1 MALNFGKLNFSTSFN
16 PTSAFPLDARSYFE
30 SYELAA
36 AAAASAVPAGG
47 DSSAY
52 YYGQT
57 LVVVEANKASFYII
71 QPNGTLSAVTG
82 SNGSTSI
89 TVNPALFE
97 YDENNNL
104 SLIGFNEA
112 EVGMFFTKGA
122 NGALVWTK
130 PIDAYTKAETDTQIA
145 TALAS
150 ASRMKRKIVAD
161 EKEIEEYIQNNSDA
175 EQYIF
180 MVPTGLEESGNKYDE
195 YIVFSVTDDDNVTT
209 QYYEKIGSW
218 EVDLSQYAKVDEVEA
233 ALESKVSIA
242 EGQRLMM
249 EIEGQKLAG
258 IEEGAQKNII
268 DSISTD
274 FIIDT
279 ANNNQLQLVPITI
292 AKVTGLQD
300 ALNGKVDAQEG
311 YGLVSPTDREKLNK
325 LVIGESGNLEIS
337 SSVDVSKVIGL
348 SEWITAQ
355 AGTLEGLSENNLDD
369 ELYNKLYNSL
379 YITSVKTDE
388 LAVSTEG
395 QLSLVAVD
403 MSKIT
408 GLQTALTNKAD
419 VDVLESAIENLSA
432 QMNNYVLKT
441 TYDADIA
448 EIKDVLTWKEL

>member
-30 SYELAA
+30 SYALAV

-52 YYGQT
+52 YHGQT
-57 LVVVEANKASFYII
+57 LVVVEGNKASFYII
-71 QPNGTLSAVTG
+71 QPDGTLSAVTG
-82 SNGSTSI
+82 SNGSSSI
-89 TVNPALFE
+89 TVNPKLFE

-104 SLIGFNEA
+104 SLIGFNQA
-112 EVGMFFTKGA
+112 EVGMFFVKGPD
-122 NGALVWTK
+122 GSLVWTK
-130 PIDAYTKAETDTQIA
+130 PIDAYTKAETDTRIA
-145 TALAS
+145 TALAT
-150 ASRMKRKIVAD
+150 ASRMKRKIVANVA
-161 EKEIEEYIQNNSDA
+161 EIEAYMQNNSDA

-195 YIVFSVTDDDNVTT
+195 YIVFTVTDSDNITT

-218 EVDLSQYAKVDEVEA
+218 EVDLSQYVKVDEVEA
-233 ALESKVSIA
+233 ALATKVSIA

-268 DSISTD
+268 NSISTD
-274 FIIDT
+274 FIIDV
-279 ANNNQLQLVPITI
+279 ANDNQLQLAPITI

-300 ALNGKVDAQEG
+300 ALNGKIDAQEG
-311 YGLVSPTDREKLNK
+311 YGLVSPSDREKLNK

-337 SSVDVSKVIGL
+337 SSVDVSKVVGL
-348 SEWITAQ
+348 GEWITEQ

-369 ELYNKLYNSL
+369 ELYHKLANSL
-379 YITSVKTDE
+379 YITSVKADE
-388 LAVSTEG
+388 LQVSTEG
-395 QLSLVAVD
+395 QLSLVSID

-408 GLQTALTNKAD
+408 GLETALSNKVD
-419 VDVLESAIENLSA
+419 VDVLEIAINNLHTK
-432 QMNNYVLKT
+432 MNDYVLQAD
-441 TYDADIA
+441 YDEDMA
-448 EIKDVLTWKEL
+448 EIRDILTWKEL

>member
-408 GLQTALTNKAD
+408 GLQAALTNKAD